1 MTTALASQLAQI
13 RAHSTNPLDLKA
25 QKKAH
30 SRSLLFEPDVAAN
43 QDFESLYQICYE
55 GFQELCSLDSRFAG
69 FANSIF
75 SEQSKHEDRT
85 QMTAAQNQRLDVVLE
100 EFLHL
105 VGSKLLLKPA
115 LKAVEWLVR
124 RFRLVIILSA
134 SASSTSC
141 SFHLGSTKTT
151 LRAWYSPFYRSTQLQ
166 YSLTCCQS
174 YPRRYHLFSG
184 FSILMFA
191 PLRTHRVMQSCM
203 LRSSTVLSLSL

>member
-30 SRSLLFEPDVAAN
+30 SRSLVFEPGVAAN

-55 GFQELCSLDSRFAG
+55 GFQELCNLDSRFAG
-69 FANSIF
+69 FADSIF
-75 SEQSKHEDRT
+75 SEQSKHEDRI
-85 QMTAAQNQRLDVVLE
+85 QMTAVQNQRLDVVLE

-124 RFRLVIILSA
+124 RFR
-134 SASSTSC
+134 
-141 SFHLGSTKTT
+141 
-151 LRAWYSPFYRSTQLQ
+151 
-166 YSLTCCQS
+166 
-174 YPRRYHLFSG
+174 
-184 FSILMFA
+184 
-191 PLRTHRVMQSCM
+191 
-203 LRSSTVLSLSL
+203 